1 MQRDRGP
8 IHNIGFGVTSREF
21 TTGDDTQN
29 GPSPDSGYVS
39 RALEGRPLVKNWC
52 CSHSCWKICKRW
64 WPKNTEK
71 LLPKEQQD
79 LLKAALYLGPITVY

>member
-39 RALEGRPLVKNWC
+39 RALEGRPLVKMATAMIATGVAATVAGKFVRGGGL
-52 CSHSCWKICKRW
+52 KIRKSPYRKSSIIC
-64 WPKNTEK
+64 
-71 LLPKEQQD
+71 
-79 LLKAALYLGPITVY
+79 

>member
-21 TTGDDTQN
+21 STGDDTQN

-39 RALEGRPLVKNWC
+39 RALEGRPLVKMA
-52 CSHSCWKICKRW
+52 SAMIATGVAATVAGKFVRGGG
-64 WPKNTEK
+64 
-71 LLPKEQQD
+71 
-79 LLKAALYLGPITVY
+79 LK

>member
-21 TTGDDTQN
+21 STGDDTQN

-39 RALEGRPLVKNWC
+39 RALEGRPLVKMA
-52 CSHSCWKICKRW
+52 SAMIATGVAATVAGKFVRGGGLKIRKSF
-64 WPKNTEK
+64 
-71 LLPKEQQD
+71 
-79 LLKAALYLGPITVY
+79 Y

>member
-21 TTGDDTQN
+21 STGDDTQN

-39 RALEGRPLVKNWC
+39 RALEGRPLVKMATAMIATGVAATVAGKFVRGGGL
-52 CSHSCWKICKRW
+52 KIRKS
-64 WPKNTEK
+64 P
-71 LLPKEQQD
+71 
-79 LLKAALYLGPITVY
+79 Y

>member
-21 TTGDDTQN
+21 TTGDDTQD

-39 RALEGRPLVKNWC
+39 RALDGRPLVKMATAMIATGVAATVAGKFLRGGGL
-52 CSHSCWKICKRW
+52 KIRKIS
-64 WPKNTEK
+64 
-71 LLPKEQQD
+71 
-79 LLKAALYLGPITVY
+79 Y

>member
-1 MQRDRGP
+1 VQRDKGP

-39 RALEGRPLVKNWC
+39 RALEGRPLVKMA
-52 CSHSCWKICKRW
+52 SAMIATGVAATVAGKFVRGGGLKIRKSFYRKSSRIC
-64 WPKNTEK
+64 
-71 LLPKEQQD
+71 
-79 LLKAALYLGPITVY
+79 

>member
-1 MQRDRGP
+1 VQRDKGP

-39 RALEGRPLVKNWC
+39 RALEGRPLVKMA
-52 CSHSCWKICKRW
+52 SAMIATGVAATVAGKFLRGGGLKIRKSPYRKSGNIC
-64 WPKNTEK
+64 
-71 LLPKEQQD
+71 
-79 LLKAALYLGPITVY
+79 

>member
-21 TTGDDTQN
+21 STGDDTQN

-39 RALEGRPLVKNWC
+39 RALEGRPLVMMATAMIATGVAATVAGKFVRGGGL
-52 CSHSCWKICKRW
+52 KIRKS
-64 WPKNTEK
+64 P
-71 LLPKEQQD
+71 
-79 LLKAALYLGPITVY
+79 Y

>member
-39 RALEGRPLVKNWC
+39 RALEGRPLVKMATAMIATGVAATVAGKFVRGGGL
-52 CSHSCWKICKRW
+52 KIRKS
-64 WPKNTEK
+64 P
-71 LLPKEQQD
+71 
-79 LLKAALYLGPITVY
+79 Y

>member
-21 TTGDDTQN
+21 STGDDTQN

-39 RALEGRPLVKNWC
+39 RALEGRPLVKMA
-52 CSHSCWKICKRW
+52 SAMIATGVAATVAGKFVRGGGLKIRKS
-64 WPKNTEK
+64 P
-71 LLPKEQQD
+71 
-79 LLKAALYLGPITVY
+79 Y